1 MATFLLL
8 YYSTR
13 HTGRPT
19 AGRIVSI
26 RTEPKQCPEIAL
38 AGMRDSL
45 PRMRGKLAL
54 DGTGIVIV
62 FIQLNLF
69 LSLRC
74 HDIVE
79 FVPILCM
86 TDGSMGRLSLA

>member
-1 MATFLLL
+1 M
-8 YYSTR
+8 
-13 HTGRPT
+13 
-19 AGRIVSI
+19 GRIISI

-45 PRMRGKLAL
+45 PRMKGKLAL

-69 LSLRC
+69 LYL
-74 HDIVE
+74 
-79 FVPILCM
+79 
-86 TDGSMGRLSLA
+86 